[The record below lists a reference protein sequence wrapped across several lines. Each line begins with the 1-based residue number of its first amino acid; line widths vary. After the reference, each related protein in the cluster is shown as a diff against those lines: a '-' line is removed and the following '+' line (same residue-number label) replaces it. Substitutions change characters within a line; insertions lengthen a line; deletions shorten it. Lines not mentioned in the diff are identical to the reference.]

1 MSGGRQLS
9 SFVVHDL
16 LFGID
21 VQEVQEA
28 IRHLEITRVPLSPPM
43 IAGLL
48 NLRGQIITAID
59 LRVCLRFPGRSPSQL
74 PVNLI
79 LRTSEGLLSLLVDE
93 IAAVVEP
100 GQDSLEPAPSTL
112 RAPLKDFIRE
122 TYKMPGRLLLILD
135 TKHLLAELLSM
146 TTPHPSPD
154 IPALQHPA

>member
-28 IRHLEITRVPLSPPM
+28 IRHLEITRVPLCPPL

-59 LRVCLRFPGRSPSQL
+59 LRVCLDLPERSPAQV

-79 LRTSEGLLSLLVDE
+79 LRTQEGLLSLLVDD
-93 IAAVVEP
+93 IGAVLEP
-100 GQDSLEPAPSTL
+100 GQDAFELAPSTL
-112 RAPLKDFIRE
+112 RGQLKGFIRE
-122 TYKMPGRLLLILD
+122 TYKMPDRLLLILD
-135 TKHLLAELLSM
+135 TKRLLAELLRM
-146 TTPHPSPD
+146 TTPAPSGD
-154 IPALQHPA
+154 VPALQHPA

>member
-28 IRHLEITRVPLSPPM
+28 IRHLEITRVPLCPRL

-59 LRVCLRFPGRSPSQL
+59 LRVCLDLPERSPVQV

-79 LRTSEGLLSLLVDE
+79 LRTQEGLLSLLVDE
-93 IAAVVEP
+93 IGAVLEP
-100 GQDSLEPAPSTL
+100 GQDAFELAPSTL
-112 RAPLKDFIRE
+112 RGQLKGFIRE
-122 TYKMPGRLLLILD
+122 IYKMPDRLLLILD
-135 TKHLLAELLSM
+135 TKRLLAELLSM
-146 TTPHPSPD
+146 TAAAPSRD
-154 IPALQHPA
+154 VTALQHPA

>member
-9 SFVVHDL
+9 SFIVHDL

-28 IRHLEITRVPLSPPM
+28 IRHLEITRVPLSRPL

-59 LRVCLRFPGRSPSQL
+59 LRICLDFPERSAAQV

-79 LRTSEGLLSLLVDE
+79 LRTQEGLLSLLVDE
-93 IAAVVEP
+93 IGAVLEP
-100 GQDSLEPAPSTL
+100 GPDAFELVPSTL
-112 RAPLKDFIRE
+112 RGQLKGFIRE
-122 TYKMPGRLLLILD
+122 TYKMPDRLLLILD
-135 TKHLLAELLSM
+135 TKRLLAELLSM
-146 TTPHPSPD
+146 TTPAPSGD
-154 IPALQHPA
+154 VPALQRPA

>member
-1 MSGGRQLS
+1 MNGGRQLS

-28 IRHLEITRVPLSPPM
+28 IRHLEITRIPLCPPL

-59 LRVCLRFPGRSPSQL
+59 LRVCLDLPERSLAQV

-79 LRTSEGLLSLLVDE
+79 VRTQEGLLSLLVDE
-93 IAAVVEP
+93 IGAVLEP
-100 GQDSLEPAPSTL
+100 GQDAFELAPCTL
-112 RAPLKDFIRE
+112 RGQLKGFIRE
-122 TYKMPGRLLLILD
+122 TYKMPDRLLLILD
-135 TKHLLAELLSM
+135 TKCLLAELLSM
-146 TTPHPSPD
+146 TPPAPSRDVPALPHP
-154 IPALQHPA
+154 A